1 MSKYLITFDLD
12 TTKLKTLYHGKNYNN
27 AYYDIRSTLSRRG
40 FENIQIAFI

>member
-27 AYYDIRSTLSRRG
+27 AYYDIRSTLSDAALKTYKV
-40 FENIQIAFI
+40 AFI